1 MSNQI
6 LADETR
12 KVRERLSQLILEN
25 LDGWGEEYEQVR
37 YDVSCK

>member
-1 MSNQI
+1 MSNQL

-12 KVRERLSQLILEN
+12 KIRRLLSQMILDN

-37 YDVSCK
+37 KDDSLE